1 MKTIGS
7 ISDPRSPLYTIPI
20 RVSTEC
26 MRARLD
32 PHYHDFTQICYSFA
46 GTLTHVIDGK
56 EYTQTHGSC
65 AIIPPFTIHSLDS
78 MDSEET
84 PVNIFITFRDEG
96 FARFGYDWFAFHNAY
111 ANFEGMRI
119 PQYIRFKGKAR
130 QHTDSIVREMSK
142 EFYKHSDMSQ
152 EHIAHLLSQLL
163 RTVCK
168 SEATP
173 QSIEVTDSIRKRA
186 DAIRRA
192 VSYIGE
198 HCREKVSVD
207 MLAEAASMPRR
218 TFLRAFREITGVTT
232 NEMLTSK
239 RMNTAMFDVNFSDKS
254 LSQIAEDVGL
264 YDKSRFSKLF
274 YEFYGMTPTEYRRVN
289 HAKSNRANFEYKRR
303 FEWLGIEEPGEDT
316 QI

>member
-7 ISDPRSPLYTIPI
+7 ISDSRSPLNTIPI

-26 MRARLD
+26 MRAKLN

-46 GTLTHVIDGK
+46 GTLTHVIDGR

-96 FARFGYDWFAFHNAY
+96 FARFGYDWFAFHNLY
-111 ANFEGMRI
+111 TNFEGMKI
-119 PQYIRFKGKAR
+119 PQYTHFRGKAR
-130 QHTDSIVREMSK
+130 QETDRIVRAMSN
-142 EFYKHSDMSQ
+142 EFFKHSDMSR

-163 RTVCK
+163 RTVCGAE
-168 SEATP
+168 SPT
-173 QSIEVTDSIRKRA
+173 QRIEVSDSARKRA
-186 DAIRRA
+186 DAIRKA
-192 VSYIGE
+192 VRYISE
-198 HCREKVSVD
+198 HFREKISVD
-207 MLAEAASMPRR
+207 MLAEVASMPRR

-239 RMNTAMFDVNFSDKS
+239 RMNAAMLDVNFSDKS
-254 LSQIAEDVGL
+254 LSQIAEDFGL

-289 HAKSNRANFEYKRR
+289 HANSNRANFEYKRR
-303 FEWLGIEEPGEDT
+303 FEWLGIEESGEDK
-316 QI
+316 